1 MCVQVAENERTPLL
15 AVILEGP
22 SGSGKSAISAK
33 CALETDFP
41 FKKRLTPETMVSMSE
56 TGKAAA
62 IHKVFE
68 DAYKSPLSMII
79 LDDLERLL
87 GMVASCAFVLAMRSR
102 SYHSCDNSVHEKDF
116 AQPRAWT

>member
-1 MCVQVAENERTPLL
+1 VCIQVAENERTPLL
-15 AVILEGP
+15 SVILEGP

-41 FKKRLTPETMVSMSE
+41 FKKRITPETMVSMSD

-87 GMVASCAFVLAMRSR
+87 GARASLLHCLSVSR
-102 SYHSCDNSVHEKDF
+102 HPCVVQTMF
-116 AQPRAWT
+116 R